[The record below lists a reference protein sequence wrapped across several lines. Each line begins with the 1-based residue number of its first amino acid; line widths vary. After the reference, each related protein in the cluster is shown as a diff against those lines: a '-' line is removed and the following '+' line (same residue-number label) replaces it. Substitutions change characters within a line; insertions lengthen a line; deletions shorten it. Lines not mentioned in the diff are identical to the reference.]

1 MKLTLLKPIIA
12 VFAFLL
18 LFFPSLAN
26 ASSNSIDFFWAN
38 GCPHCAHE
46 KEFLDQ
52 LQAKYPQLEINSYD
66 VTANQENVKLFQQRG
81 EELSADISGV
91 PFTVI
96 GSKYVIGFGT
106 AQTTGKEIESLILQ
120 ELKLTPKQLETPQT
134 ASPAAATNQNPD
146 AKASPTQQEDKTIQS
161 ELGSIHIPL
170 IGELDVKQVSLPVLT
185 FLIAFV
191 DGFNP
196 CAMWTLLFLISLLLG
211 MKDRKRMWILG
222 TAFIVSSAFV
232 YFLFLSAWLNLFL
245 FLGLVVWV
253 RVVIA
258 LVALTAGTLYLKEY
272 IENKTGCKVM
282 GDTKRQKVFEKLRT
296 ITSKRNFLVALGGII
311 LLAFAVNLVELIC
324 SAGLPAIYTKVLSM
338 YQLPAWQYYLYLIFY
353 IIVFMLDDLFI
364 FFTAMITL
372 QAVGI
377 QSKYSRAS
385 HLVGGILMLI
395 IGLLLLFRPDILMF
409 G

>member
-26 ASSNSIDFFWAN
+26 ASANSIDFFWAN

-66 VTANQENVKLFQQRG
+66 VTANQENVKLFQQKG
-81 EELSADISGV
+81 KELSADISGV

-146 AKASPTQQEDKTIQS
+146 AKASPPQQEDKTIQS

-185 FLIAFV
+185 FLIALI

-282 GDTKRQKVFEKLRT
+282 GNTKRQKVFEKLRT

-364 FFTAMITL
+364 FITAMITL

-385 HLVGGILMLI
+385 HLVGGILMLL

>member
-26 ASSNSIDFFWAN
+26 ASANSIDFFWAN

-66 VTANQENVKLFQQRG
+66 VTANQENVKLFQQKG
-81 EELSADISGV
+81 KELSADISGV

-146 AKASPTQQEDKTIQS
+146 AKASPPQQEDKTIQS

-185 FLIAFV
+185 FLIALI

-282 GDTKRQKVFEKLRT
+282 GNTKRQKVFEKLRT

-338 YQLPAWQYYLYLIFY
+338 YQLPTWQYYLYLIFY

-364 FFTAMITL
+364 FITAMITL

-385 HLVGGILMLI
+385 HLVGGILMLL